1 MKSTDLMVIIL
12 MNLEKFTADFLS
24 LQKQGC
30 IESSGIIFNEVI
42 TDKVFVRLELA
53 VA

>member
-1 MKSTDLMVIIL
+1 

-24 LQKQGC
+24 LQKQGR
-30 IESSGIIFNEVI
+30 IESSGIIFNEVL
-42 TDKVFVRLELA
+42 TDKIIVGLELT